1 VREARWKEDIAFLA
15 TELPRLHPGAF
26 ARMPR
31 ETWEVAARALAD
43 EVPRLQ
49 DHEVVVGLRRLV
61 ASLSDEQTAVQWPVA
76 VPSGPPPAL
85 APGKLA
91 PVVTPTGDGL
101 AGFGRYP
108 ITLRCFGDGVFATGT
123 TAHGAVALRGRL
135 LAIGEVPIDEAVAR
149 ATTLVSGSGE
159 SAALEQLPLL
169 LTTPQVLAALGLA
182 EGLTAATYLF
192 TRPPPEPDDGPPP
205 GAADEGGAEPEPDG
219 AEGPP
224 PEPEEEPDATV
235 ELALAAMRPGN
246 RYDWKCVD
254 APPTAPRADRPCW
267 FTVLPEDRAVLVQ
280 CSGPE
285 DSDALAASM
294 AASAAAGDASALEGV
309 RTDRAATDSTQL
321 ADAAASTMDGSV
333 RSALAALDGM
343 PGARLVVDLR
353 RDRSAATRL
362 QPLIEGLRTR
372 PAIRRDRLVV
382 LCGRGTRAAGVQ
394 DAWSLQRE
402 FGARTVGEPTAGRL
416 DGGRETADLQL
427 PWSRLRVSYPTDG
440 AAPPSD
446 ARSLMPDVVVAE
458 SSADWFAGRDA
469 ALAAALSAP

>member
-1 VREARWKEDIAFLA
+1 MREARWKEDIAFLA

-182 EGLTAATYLF
+182 EGLTA
-192 TRPPPEPDDGPPP
+192 
-205 GAADEGGAEPEPDG
+205 
-219 AEGPP
+219 
-224 PEPEEEPDATV
+224 
-235 ELALAAMRPGN
+235 
-246 RYDWKCVD
+246 
-254 APPTAPRADRPCW
+254 
-267 FTVLPEDRAVLVQ
+267 
-280 CSGPE
+280 
-285 DSDALAASM
+285 
-294 AASAAAGDASALEGV
+294 
-309 RTDRAATDSTQL
+309 
-321 ADAAASTMDGSV
+321 
-333 RSALAALDGM
+333 
-343 PGARLVVDLR
+343 
-353 RDRSAATRL
+353 
-362 QPLIEGLRTR
+362 
-372 PAIRRDRLVV
+372 
-382 LCGRGTRAAGVQ
+382 
-394 DAWSLQRE
+394 
-402 FGARTVGEPTAGRL
+402 
-416 DGGRETADLQL
+416 
-427 PWSRLRVSYPTDG
+427 
-440 AAPPSD
+440 
-446 ARSLMPDVVVAE
+446 
-458 SSADWFAGRDA
+458 
-469 ALAAALSAP
+469 